1 MTPGHAHTGG
11 GQTQETSLFGA
22 PWKQAVAGVV
32 LAAWVYF
39 IGWIYFYFYLRFF
52 HIDIFELDIPLE
64 YIVVQAITPVEYA
77 VWQDWP
83 VWVPIAVAAAVG
95 FVSLRR
101 CRLAPVVRLRGFLQ
115 ANWDRLKFPL
125 ATAGVV
131 ALYVVGFKV
140 ATAAALDRAQEVW
153 TSDAPEIQ
161 FTFADDEKNALEKSK
176 LGASN
181 QNYALRYL
189 LATKDFYY
197 VFIAEQASTAN
208 YVPDGLV
215 FKIRSDAVNS
225 VWIRR
230 RGGSLNAM

>member
-1 MTPGHAHTGG
+1 MTPAHAHGG
-11 GQTQETSLFGA
+11 RGQTQETALFGA
-22 PWKQAVAGVV
+22 PWKQAIVGVV

-52 HIDIFELDIPLE
+52 HIDIFELDIPRE

-77 VWQDWP
+77 VWHYWL
-83 VWVPIAVAAAVG
+83 VWVSTAVAAAAG
-95 FVSLRR
+95 FVCLWR
-101 CRLAPVVRLRGFLQ
+101 CRLASVVRLRSFLDTH
-115 ANWDRLKFPL
+115 WGRLKFSL

-140 ATAAALDRAQEVW
+140 ATAAALYRAQKVW
-153 TSDAPEIQ
+153 TSDAPEIK
-161 FTFADDEKNALEKSK
+161 FTFADDEKDALGESR

-181 QNYALRYL
+181 KNYALRYL

-197 VFIAEQASTAN
+197 VFIADRASTAN

-215 FKIRSDAVNS
+215 FKIRSDAVDS

>member
-1 MTPGHAHTGG
+1 MTPTGG

-22 PWKQAVAGVV
+22 PWKQAIVGIV

-64 YIVVQAITPVEYA
+64 YIVVQAITPAEYA

-83 VWVPIAVAAAVG
+83 IWASIAVVATVG
-95 FVSLRR
+95 FLCLQRSQR
-101 CRLAPVVRLRGFLQ
+101 APITRLRDSLD

-125 ATAGVV
+125 AMAGVV
-131 ALYVVGFKV
+131 ALYAIGFKV
-140 ATAAALDRAQEVW
+140 ATAAALDRAQKVW

-161 FTFADDEKNALEKSK
+161 FTFAKDEKDALEQSR
-176 LGASN
+176 LGAPN
-181 QNYALRYL
+181 QNYKLRYL
-189 LATKDFYY
+189 VATKDFYY
-197 VFIAEQASTAN
+197 VFVANQASTAN

-215 FKIRSDAVNS
+215 FKIRSDTVDS